1 MIAIRDFCNHFVFF
15 SSKMLVSRP
24 TREKAQPQPVVFID
38 IEMKDHSKEKQD
50 EAVDEEWVIVS
61 VQSK

>member
-1 MIAIRDFCNHFVFF
+1 
-15 SSKMLVSRP
+15 MLVSRP

-38 IEMKDHSKEKQD
+38 IEMKDHSKEKRD